1 MVSSN
6 EQMTDLFST
15 RLDRWKQKLI
25 DQTLHNPLLNFKPH
39 KLTTISVVDGSP
51 SDVFCTLQI
60 QGKSMMFKPST
71 ERRSSSKPSSV
82 EFSLHGQ
89 RRATSGNADL
99 VLQTSL
105 SAEALDLHLLRIFQ
119 KSTSLFD
126 EQGFS
131 SLCLTLGTLEWSE
144 AKEKSTILRAPLVL
158 LPVQLERETAGSKF
172 TLRATQDEPVLN
184 PAILQKLRTTH
195 RLKLPPLP
203 DSFEDFQPVTYFA
216 LFQQAIEQQPNWK
229 VTEDIFL
236 SFFAF
241 QKFVMYRDLEIAEDV
256 YAQHEIIQALG
267 TGKMETSESEVSDA
281 EVPSAEVSDEN
292 VSAESEHLD
301 QVLKPETTFQV
312 LDADSSQQQ
321 AIVAVRSGKNLVI
334 EGPPGTGKSQTITNI
349 IAELLAEG
357 KTVLFVSEKIAALE
371 VVYNRLESAG
381 LKDFCLELHSK
392 GTSKKSV
399 YQELQRALDNC
410 RPHDHK
416 EDSDLNRLS
425 LLRSFLNDY
434 AQALHEPFGTLNI
447 TPFNAIG
454 EISLLEDAPVV
465 NVVFDEIYNCDMETL
480 KETCRSFKHHAK
492 LVSDIGPVETHPWR
506 GSQLTRLSAE
516 EQDQLYELIGN
527 ANLLLSKLKTKS
539 ENLSEELGAVS
550 PGTFAQL
557 EILCEIG
564 TSLVRSPGTS
574 EGLLLNASWNS
585 ISPEVATLID
595 RGEHYTDTLAAV
607 TNCFRTE
614 LLELDFEPLFNSHK
628 EKVAKWYR
636 HFMLS
641 YWKERI
647 YFQKR
652 YRQGYK
658 PHSLEHLLA
667 DVEITLQCRKSML
680 HVLEQ
685 DRLGHDLFGDKWKE
699 LDSDWNELREFANW
713 IVNVRRFILEDAL
726 KPQGIALA
734 ASGMKQKDSIEKNV
748 SEIRDL
754 IDSLRITLNRICDRA
769 RFDTI
774 RDDIVGP
781 NANLLELAER
791 LQSMHQ
797 GIRRVHEWISYN
809 LSVQVCKDTFA
820 ATFFDKFNEQNLD
833 SCHLESSFK
842 RFFFRR
848 WLDMAFAER
857 PILGRFQSIRHE
869 EFIAEFRRLDSRAL
883 ELAKQ
888 RLRHNVSQR
897 RDQLLKAKGFEHE
910 LRILQRQ
917 MRSRSKLPLR
927 KLFMQVPSVIKAIKP
942 CFMMSPISAAQF
954 LNPSSTPFDVVI
966 FDEASQITIED
977 ALGAIVRGRQLIVVG
992 DPKQLPP
999 TDFFLGQQVEEVSDD
1014 SESLQTNDLESVL
1027 DECIAA
1033 SFPVTKLKWHYR
1045 SRHESLIAFSNK
1057 NFYDSELLTFPGPD
1071 TGVTERGLTFE
1082 FVGGIYEGEGINP
1095 LEAAAIADAV
1105 CHHAKT
1111 TPHLSLGVGT
1121 FNVAQMILIKDEID
1135 RRRREDPSLEYF
1147 FAKKGEGEFFVKN
1160 LETIQ
1165 GDDRDVIF
1173 LSVTYGPGPDG
1184 KVRYNFGPVSGQ
1196 NGWRRLNVILTRS
1209 KLRMRVFSS
1218 MRAEHIDLRRATSD
1232 GARYLREFLHY
1243 AEREASIVQSVE
1255 HKTLS
1260 QTPFELAVYEEL
1272 TKKGLQL
1279 IPNVGQAGYK
1289 VAFGVVDEERPERF
1303 LVGIECDGASYS
1315 RAATAR
1321 DRDRLRQQVLEGL
1334 GWQLIRIWSTDWF
1347 HNRDAQIARVLE
1359 FVSKAKQT
1367 RREEPKATIDFAP
1380 VQEFAPPRAI
1390 GAPAQGGQV
1399 QVQTQAIEQQQIRA
1413 DGRSVRSPEGQSDGQ
1428 TEVEHET
1435 RSNAQPDDSVENM
1448 GSYSITPIEVLGD
1461 AQAFNAVEDQII
1473 QSIVEKVLE
1482 HEAPI
1487 HVDELKKRVAAHWQI
1502 SRIGNRISARLDG
1515 VIITL
1520 LKAKRAFCRGEFIW
1534 RDEPTSIAPRCRRS
1548 VEGYSFSTE
1557 TIPPEELDQCISM
1570 VLRDSAGRTKEE
1582 IISDVTRSMG
1592 FRRAGQKLSDSISER
1607 IQRMMDQSML
1617 EPCSAGLRLPV
1628 TR

>member
-1 MVSSN
+1 
-6 EQMTDLFST
+6 MTDILST

-25 DQTLHNPLLNFKPH
+25 DQTLHNPLLNFKPS
-39 KLTTISVVDGSP
+39 KLTSISVVDGNP
-51 SDVFCTLQI
+51 SEVFRTLQI
-60 QGKSMMFKPST
+60 QGKSMTFKASIDGQSGKK
-71 ERRSSSKPSSV
+71 RSSV
-82 EFSLHGQ
+82 EFSLHAQ
-89 RRATSGNADL
+89 KATNPGHNEL
-99 VLQTSL
+99 ELQTVL
-105 SAEALDLHLLRIFQ
+105 TKEALDLHLLRIFQ
-119 KSTSLFD
+119 KSASLFE

-131 SLCLTLGTLEWSE
+131 SLCLSLGMLEWFD
-144 AKEKSTILRAPLVL
+144 AKEGGSVLKAPMVL

-184 PAILQKLRTTH
+184 PAILQKLR
-195 RLKLPPLP
+195 LKLPSLP
-203 DSFEDFQPVTYFA
+203 DSFEDFQPMSYFA
-216 LFQQAIEQQPNWK
+216 MFQQAIEHQPNWR

-241 QKFVMYRDLEIAEDV
+241 QKFVMYRDLEVAEDV

-267 TGKMETSESEVSDA
+267 TGKTDA
-281 EVPSAEVSDEN
+281 FQIDDADDN
-292 VSAESEHLD
+292 EHLD

-416 EDSDLNRLS
+416 EDGDLTRLS

-434 AQALHEPFGTLNI
+434 AEALHQPFGALNI
-447 TPFNAIG
+447 TPFTAIG
-454 EISLLEDAPVV
+454 EISLLETAPVV
-465 NVVFDEIYNCDMETL
+465 NVVLDEIANCQMETL
-480 KETCRSFKHHAK
+480 EENCRAFKHHSK
-492 LVSDIGPVETHPWR
+492 LVSEIGPVATHPWR
-506 GSQLTRLSAE
+506 GSELIKLSAE
-516 EQDQLYELIGN
+516 EQDQLYEWIVG
-527 ANLLLSKLKTKS
+527 AELLLSKLIAKS
-539 ENLSEELGAVS
+539 EKLSEELGAVRPS
-550 PGTFAQL
+550 TFAQL

-564 TSLVRSPGTS
+564 SSLVRSPGTS

-595 RGEHYTDTLAAV
+595 RGEHYAGTLEDV
-607 TNCFRTE
+607 TECFRRE
-614 LLELDFEPLFNSHK
+614 LLECDFEPFYNSHK

-636 HFMLS
+636 HFVLS

-647 YFQKR
+647 FFQKR
-652 YRQGYK
+652 YQPNYK
-658 PHSLEHLLA
+658 PSTLEALLS
-667 DVEITLQCRKSML
+667 DVELALQCRNSML
-680 HVLEQ
+680 YVLEQ
-685 DRLGHDLFGDKWKE
+685 DRLGHDLFGDKWKD
-699 LDSDWNELREFANW
+699 LQSDWNELREFANW

-734 ASGMKQKDSIEKNV
+734 ASGTKQKDSVERSV

-754 IDSLRITLNRICDRA
+754 IDNLRLTLSRICERA
-769 RFDTI
+769 KFDHV
-774 RDDIVGP
+774 RDEFVGP
-781 NANLLELAER
+781 NSNLVEVGER
-791 LQSMHQ
+791 LSGMHN
-797 GIRRVHEWISYN
+797 GIRRVHEWIAYN
-809 LSVQVCKDTFA
+809 LSVQVCRASFA
-820 ATFFDKFNEQNLD
+820 GVFFDKFHEQDLD
-833 SCHLESSFK
+833 VSQLEASFR

-848 WLDMAFAER
+848 WLDMAFNER
-857 PILGRFQSIRHE
+857 PILGRFQPIRHE
-869 EFIAEFRRLDSRAL
+869 EFINEFRRLDSRSL

-888 RLRHNVSQR
+888 RLRHNVCQT
-897 RDQLLKAKGFEHE
+897 RDQLLKTKAFEDE

-927 KLFMQVPSVIKAIKP
+927 KLFRQVPSVIKAIKP

-954 LNPSSTPFDVVI
+954 LNATSTPFDVVI

-999 TDFFLGQQVEEVSDD
+999 TDFFLGQTFDEVTSDD
-1014 SESLQTNDLESVL
+1014 RDDLRMTDLESVL

-1033 SFPVTKLKWHYR
+1033 SFPVRKLKWHYR

-1057 NFYDSELLTFPGPD
+1057 KFYDSELLTFPGPD
-1071 TGVTERGLTFE
+1071 TGVEERGLTFE
-1082 FVGGIYEGEGINP
+1082 FVGGTYEGAGVNP
-1095 LEAAAIADAV
+1095 KEAAAIADAV

-1111 TPHLSLGVGT
+1111 TPNLSLGVGT
-1121 FNVAQMILIKDEID
+1121 FNVKQMVLIKDEID
-1135 RRRREDPSLEYF
+1135 RRRREDPSLESF
-1147 FAKKGEGEFFVKN
+1147 FSKKGEGEFFVKN

-1184 KVRYNFGPVSGQ
+1184 KVRYNFGPINGQ

-1218 MRAEHIDLRRATSD
+1218 MRAEDIDLSRATND
-1232 GARYLREFLHY
+1232 GARYLRDFLHF
-1243 AEREASIVQSVE
+1243 AERETSVVQNVDEKS
-1255 HKTLS
+1255 LM
-1260 QTPFELAVYEEL
+1260 QTPFEQAVYDEL
-1272 TKKGLQL
+1272 SKKGLRL
-1279 IPNVGQAGYK
+1279 IPKVGQAGYK
-1289 VAFGVVDEERPERF
+1289 VDFGILDDEFPGRF
-1303 LVGIECDGASYS
+1303 LVGIECDGATYHS
-1315 RAATAR
+1315 AATAR

-1334 GWQLIRIWSTDWF
+1334 GWHLIRIWSTDWF
-1347 HNRDAQIARVLE
+1347 HNRDVQIARVVE
-1359 FVSKAKQT
+1359 YVSKVKQIL
-1367 RREEPKATIDFAP
+1367 RETPKPTIDFAP
-1380 VQEFAPPRAI
+1380 FHTVPVNEQAKPLDSAVGTVAAEQPAVAPAPP
-1390 GAPAQGGQV
+1390 APPAV
-1399 QVQTQAIEQQQIRA
+1399 Q
-1413 DGRSVRSPEGQSDGQ
+1413 DMDP
-1428 TEVEHET
+1428 
-1435 RSNAQPDDSVENM
+1435 
-1448 GSYSITPIEVLGD
+1448 YSLTPIEVMGD
-1461 AQAFNAVEDQII
+1461 AQAFNAATDDAIRAV
-1473 QSIVEKVLE
+1473 VEKVLE

-1487 HVDELKKRVAAHWQI
+1487 HAEELKKRVAAHWQI
-1502 SRIGNRISARLDG
+1502 SRIGTRICSRLDG
-1515 VIITL
+1515 IIIGL
-1520 LKAKRAFCRGEFIW
+1520 LKEKRAFLRGEFVW
-1534 RDEPTSIAPRCRRS
+1534 RDEPTSIAPRRRRS
-1548 VEGYSFSTE
+1548 VEGHSFSPDA
-1557 TIPPEELDQCISM
+1557 IPPEELDQCISM
-1570 VLRDSAGRTKEE
+1570 VLRDTKGRTKEE

-1592 FRRAGQKLSDSISER
+1592 FRRAGQKLTDNISQR
-1607 IQRMMDQSML
+1607 IQQMMDQSLL

-1628 TR
+1628 SQ